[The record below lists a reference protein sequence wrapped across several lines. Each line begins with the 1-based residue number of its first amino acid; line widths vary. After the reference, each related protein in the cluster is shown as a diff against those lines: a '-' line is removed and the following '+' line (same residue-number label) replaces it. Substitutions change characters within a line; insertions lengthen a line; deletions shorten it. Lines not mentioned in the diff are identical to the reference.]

1 MNRFEIFEVETD
13 KVNHFF
19 YGVIITIMLFVILKS
34 EVTAFGICTIIA
46 VTKEVYDHFFGSRFD
61 WMDILWT
68 LLGAGV
74 IFIRF
79 L

>member
-1 MNRFEIFEVETD
+1 MNRFKIFEVEAD
-13 KVNHFF
+13 KANHFF

-46 VTKEVYDHFFGSRFD
+46 FTKEVYDHFFGSRFD
-61 WMDILWT
+61 WMDIVWT